1 MCAASHPLAARAA
14 IDVLERGGNA
24 ADAAIAAAVLL
35 GLCEPQMAGLGGDAF
50 ALVQPP
56 GGGPVVA
63 LNGSGRAPAGLD
75 AEPLRA
81 RGLTAMPVDEAA
93 AVTVPG
99 AVSLFCRLSS
109 DWGRLGLGPVLA
121 PAIRHA
127 TEGIPVAPR
136 TAFDWA
142 VARDRLG
149 PRAREV
155 LLFDGAPPRPGRLHR
170 APLQAEVM
178 RRIVDEGPAGFYEGE
193 VAADIAATL
202 RALGGTHTE
211 ADLAA
216 ATCDA
221 ADPIS
226 GPIEGLELVEHPPNG
241 QGATA
246 LLLAAILARHDLG
259 ADPLSARRIH
269 LEAEAA
275 RLAYAV
281 RDRVIG
287 DPDRVVDLP
296 RMLSADTAET
306 LAATIDPGRALAE
319 PHAAAA
325 RALGVARREPVPAGM
340 HRDTVC
346 LSVVD
351 RDRMA
356 VSMIYSIYHAF
367 GSGIA
372 TDRFGI
378 LLQNRGAGF
387 TLAPGHPNEAA
398 GGRRPLHTIIP
409 AMLREGGRMAAAFGV
424 MGGAY
429 QPVGHVRVVQNM
441 ARYGM
446 DPQEAIDA
454 PRAFAD
460 GPVLMLERGH
470 PDDVAA
476 ELATLGHDVRVPETP
491 LGGAQ
496 MVAID
501 EAEGTLTGASD
512 PRKDGCALGV

>member
-1 MCAASHPLAARAA
+1 
-14 IDVLERGGNA
+14 
-24 ADAAIAAAVLL
+24 
-35 GLCEPQMAGLGGDAF
+35 
-50 ALVQPP
+50 
-56 GGGPVVA
+56 
-63 LNGSGRAPAGLD
+63 
-75 AEPLRA
+75 
-81 RGLTAMPVDEAA
+81 
-93 AVTVPG
+93 
-99 AVSLFCRLSS
+99 
-109 DWGRLGLGPVLA
+109 
-121 PAIRHA
+121 
-127 TEGIPVAPR
+127 
-136 TAFDWA
+136 
-142 VARDRLG
+142 
-149 PRAREV
+149 
-155 LLFDGAPPRPGRLHR
+155 
-170 APLQAEVM
+170 
-178 RRIVDEGPAGFYEGE
+178 
-193 VAADIAATL
+193 
-202 RALGGTHTE
+202 
-211 ADLAA
+211 
-216 ATCDA
+216 
-221 ADPIS
+221 
-226 GPIEGLELVEHPPNG
+226 
-241 QGATA
+241 
-246 LLLAAILARHDLG
+246 
-259 ADPLSARRIH
+259 
-269 LEAEAA
+269 
-275 RLAYAV
+275 
-281 RDRVIG
+281 
-287 DPDRVVDLP
+287 
-296 RMLSADTAET
+296 
-306 LAATIDPGRALAE
+306 
-319 PHAAAA
+319 
-325 RALGVARREPVPAGM
+325 M